1 MRHREKVK
9 DVAEEVLG
17 GPARELQSASELV
30 GKGCG
35 GARGINPFSI
45 ESLPRCSQENKDE
58 ATLGSP
64 RRGAAP
70 SMVVEYSMLCP
81 YTQAELV
88 DMGSCFWQK
97 PSGSVSAWLL
107 CLWDVGVDGIILS
120 GLEIG
125 KLAF

>member
-70 SMVVEYSMLCP
+70 SMVVEYSCSAPIHRQSWWIWAPVFGKNPQGP
-81 YTQAELV
+81 YQP
-88 DMGSCFWQK
+88 GSC
-97 PSGSVSAWLL
+97 
-107 CLWDVGVDGIILS
+107 
-120 GLEIG
+120 
-125 KLAF
+125 AFGM